1 MIWDLLTYKPGQNR
15 INDYLFQLA
24 ATLTWFD
31 STSLFTVGYLKF
43 KVFFNRRQFLEQLK
57 ANIRN
62 KIVKIEPGRLKK
74 AMENAEKRSIIYQIS
89 FSKNY

>member
-1 MIWDLLTYKPGQNR
+1 MKWDFLTYMPVQNR
-15 INDYLFQLA
+15 VNDYLFQLA

-43 KVFFNRRQFLEQLK
+43 KVCFNKREFLELLK

-62 KIVKIEPGRLKK
+62 KIIKIEPGGLIFKK
-74 AMENAEKRSIIYQIS
+74 LLNKL
-89 FSKNY
+89 